1 MPSSMT
7 TTLTAL
13 KWLGIRRL
21 LDFWRLE
28 VPVMHQQYEC
38 HWEEVPYDAKQLHL
52 HQLLKVNILAR
63 VEPIVES
70 SKEISH
76 IENTQEPIES
86 PYFSIV
92 HLFLI
97 RVIA

>member
-1 MPSSMT
+1 MPTSMT
-7 TTLTAL
+7 TTLTVL
-13 KWLGIRRL
+13 QWLSIRRL

-38 HWEEVPYDAKQLHL
+38 HWEEVPDDAKQLHL

-76 IENTQEPIES
+76 IENTQEPIQR
-86 PYFSIV
+86 PDLSIV

-97 RVIA
+97 RVVA